1 MANSNDELGAVC
13 LIVTG
18 TGEVTTFRPQQSEW
32 DQIVALDVSVNKHT
46 AVYDTLIDNNYGL
59 IVIGDETGV
68 DYMDAYHCERIDEDY
83 DYEMLCSAYQPNW
96 YVDNY
101 TEGYPR
107 FG

>member
-68 DYMDAYHCERIDEDY
+68 DYMDAYHCE
-83 DYEMLCSAYQPNW
+83 
-96 YVDNY
+96 
-101 TEGYPR
+101 
-107 FG
+107 